1 MADTTTRTLKLLA
14 LLQAHRL
21 WAATEL
27 ADRLDTTER
36 TVRRD
41 VERLRELGY
50 PVESVRGSGGGYQL
64 APGGSMP
71 PLVVDEEEAVAIVA
85 ALRGAASGSAAG
97 LAEASVRALAKV
109 TQVLPPKLRKRA
121 DALRAMSV
129 VMPGDTAPSLDA
141 EALTTVALACR
152 DAVELEFEYVSPA
165 RGGAAT
171 NGARSERVE
180 LTHRRRERSERVELT
195 HRRRERS
202 ERVELTHRRRERS
215 ERVELTHRRVE
226 PLRLVPM
233 GRRWYLLA
241 YDLDRLD
248 WRTFRVDRL
257 RNAKPGKRSFRPRE
271 VPGGD
276 AGEYVRASLRSVWEA
291 HQVRVLVQAPT
302 DAVRERIGRWAQ
314 AEEQDGGTLVTMQV
328 EDARW
333 VAMAMGSLDAD
344 YEFVEIPPELLREI
358 RGRNARESRALY
370 LVDRGTS

>member
-21 WAATEL
+21 WAAAEL
-27 ADRLDTTER
+27 ATRLDTTER

-50 PVESVRGSGGGYQL
+50 PVESVRGTGGGYQL

-71 PLVVDEEEAVAIVA
+71 PLVVDESEAVAIVA
-85 ALRGAASGSAAG
+85 ALRSAASGPAAG
-97 LAEASVRALAKV
+97 VAEASVRALAKV

-129 VMPGDTAPSLDA
+129 VMPGQATAPPLDA

-152 DAVELEFEYVSPA
+152 DTVEIEFDYAPA
-165 RGGAAT
+165 QRAGRTPG
-171 NGARSERVE
+171 
-180 LTHRRRERSERVELT
+180 
-195 HRRRERS
+195 
-202 ERVELTHRRRERS
+202 
-215 ERVELTHRRVE
+215 HRRVE
-226 PLRLVPM
+226 PNRLVPY
-233 GRRWYLLA
+233 GQRWYLLA
-241 YDLDRLD
+241 YDLDRQD
-248 WRTFRVDRL
+248 WRTFRLDRL
-257 RNAKPGKRSFRPRE
+257 KNAKPGKRSFRPRE

-276 AGEYVRASLRSVWEA
+276 AGQYVRNSLRSVHQA
-291 HQVRVLVQAPT
+291 HEVTVLVHAPVET
-302 DAVRERIGRWAQ
+302 VSTKVGRWAQ
-314 AEEQDGGTLVTMQV
+314 ATEHPDGTLVTMHV

-344 YEFVEIPPELLREI
+344 YEFVELPTALLHDL

-370 LVDRGTS
+370 LVERESRAAE